1 MTIKKIT
8 NRNVKYAIYILI
20 IALARI
26 VRMVI
31 AGENAR
37 GIIHTTITYSMGLF
51 LILVMWGFVAR
62 KEKKT
67 NQIKVS
73 YIKKLVSDFFLQ
85 VSLVY
90 ILEANSTT

>member
-1 MTIKKIT
+1 
-8 NRNVKYAIYILI
+8 
-20 IALARI
+20 
-26 VRMVI
+26 MVI

-90 ILEANSTT
+90 ILEANSTTYPKK

>member
-1 MTIKKIT
+1 MTIKNIT

-51 LILVMWGFVAR
+51 LILVMWGFVA
-62 KEKKT
+62 
-67 NQIKVS
+67 
-73 YIKKLVSDFFLQ
+73 DFFKKRKKDK
-85 VSLVY
+85 SDDS
-90 ILEANSTT
+90 ESF

>member
-1 MTIKKIT
+1 MTIKKIA

-31 AGENAR
+31 AGVNAR

-51 LILVMWGFVAR
+51 LILVVWGFV
-62 KEKKT
+62 T
-67 NQIKVS
+67 
-73 YIKKLVSDFFLQ
+73 DFFKKRKKDR
-85 VSLVY
+85 SDNNEIY
-90 ILEANSTT
+90 